1 MIKAVFFDLDG
12 TLCDTLPDLTVS
24 VNYALRT
31 FDLPVYQAE
40 EVRHMVGKGAGS
52 LCALAVPYDRQDLL
66 PQVIALF
73 RAHYTKYCTEK
84 TVPFDGMADVLE
96 ELFGKGILLGVL
108 SNKPQIMTE
117 RVISG
122 CFRDGL
128 FSLVSGQTE
137 RLPLKPDASLFRE
150 ALERFSL
157 SPSEALYVGDSDTD
171 LQFAINA
178 SVPFIGCA
186 WGYRGKQFLL
196 EHGAKNVID
205 SPKELLGFLSGQE
218 G

>member
-40 EVRHMVGKGAGS
+40 EVKHMVGQGAGS
-52 LCALAVPYDRQDLL
+52 LCALAVPSDRHDLL
-66 PQVIALF
+66 PQVLALF
-73 RAHYTKYCTEK
+73 RAHYTKHCTER
-84 TVPFDGMADVLE
+84 TIPFQGTPEVLE
-96 ELFGKGILLGVL
+96 ELSAKGILLGVL
-108 SNKPQIMTE
+108 SNKPQIMSE
-117 RVISG
+117 LVISG
-122 CFRDGL
+122 CFREGL
-128 FSLVSGQTE
+128 FSIVCGQTE
-137 RLPLKPDASLFRE
+137 HLPLKPDAALFLK
-150 ALERFSL
+150 ALEQFSL
-157 SPSEALYVGDSDTD
+157 SPSETLYVGDSDTD
-171 LQFAINA
+171 LLFAENA

-205 SPKELLGFLSGQE
+205 SPKELLGFLSGRE